1 MVSSAEEPQSKLKKA
16 YMYPNLKLEIFKRGL
31 HQNHLARVL
40 RINEAILSKII
51 HGYREPSATQRKLI
65 AGYLDVSEDWLF
77 ERYDR
82 ASPAGD
88 GSHRGS
94 PPGRQDGQT

>member
-1 MVSSAEEPQSKLKKA
+1 MVFGAKGRDLGARET

-40 RINEAILSKII
+40 KINEAILSKII
-51 HGYREPSATQRKLI
+51 RGYREPSATQRKLI

-77 ERYDR
+77 EKYDG
-82 ASPAGD
+82 ASPADD
-88 GSHRGS
+88 GNHRGS
-94 PPGRQDGQT
+94 QPGRQDGQT